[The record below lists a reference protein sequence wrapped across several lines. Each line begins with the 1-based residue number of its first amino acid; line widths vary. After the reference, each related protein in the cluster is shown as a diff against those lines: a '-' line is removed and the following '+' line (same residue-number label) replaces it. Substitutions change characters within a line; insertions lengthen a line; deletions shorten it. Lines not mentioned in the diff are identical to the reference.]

1 MNNFLV
7 NILLAVVWVLLTG
20 EIGWQ
25 PLIEGMVIGYVIL
38 GVSRYAL
45 STNSYFNK
53 IPKVISFFFFFIKEL
68 IVANLII
75 AYDILTPKDHMQPGI
90 VAIPLDAKTDLEITL
105 LANFITLTPGT
116 LSLDIS
122 KDKKT
127 LYVHGIYIKNPEQF
141 KASIKNGFE
150 KRLLELLR

>member
-1 MNNFLV
+1 MNNLLL
-7 NILLAVVWVLLTG
+7 NILLAIAWVMLTG

-25 PLIEGMVIGYVIL
+25 PLMEGMLIGFVIL
-38 GVSRYAL
+38 SISRYAL
-45 STNSYFNK
+45 GTSSYVRK
-53 IPKVISFFFFFIKEL
+53 IPLAINFFFFFVKEL
-68 IVANLII
+68 IVANLVI
-75 AYDILTPKDHMQPGI
+75 AYDILTPKDHMKPGI

-127 LYVHGIYIKNPEQF
+127 LYVHGIYVKDPEQF
-141 KASIKNGFE
+141 RTSIKIGFE